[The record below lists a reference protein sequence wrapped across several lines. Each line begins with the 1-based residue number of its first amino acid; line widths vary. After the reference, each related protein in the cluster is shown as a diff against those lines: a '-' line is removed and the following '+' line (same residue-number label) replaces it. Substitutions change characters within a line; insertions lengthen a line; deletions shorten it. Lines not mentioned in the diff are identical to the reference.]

1 MKSKLNQKSKL
12 KISLC
17 INGMEYCVNGF
28 QMAIPK
34 AWKSTNTAYQNL
46 LAILGYFH
54 TNRT

>member
-1 MKSKLNQKSKL
+1 
-12 KISLC
+12 
-17 INGMEYCVNGF
+17 MEYCVNGF